1 MSDFAGYYQDELAF
15 LREMGREFAQAHPA
29 LAPMLAERGGD
40 PDVERLLEGVAFLT
54 GRVRQKLDDELP
66 QAIQGIAQLL
76 FPDLVRPMPA
86 AAILE
91 LIPLPTVL
99 RERLVVP
106 AGTEFASVKVDGTP
120 CVFRSSTDCA
130 LMPWVIDDV
139 RAAPLPGGKHELRID
154 LKMPLGMPIAPLGAD
169 RVRLHLAGEART
181 SLGTLMWLHQSAES
195 VSLLVPTGPTARG
208 EEREIVLGRRALEAV
223 GFTEGEAL
231 LPAPSTAFAGPRL
244 LEEYYALPAKFAFVD
259 VTGLERIAEV
269 SPAATRFSIAIRFDA
284 APPSDLRVGR
294 GAIKLHCV
302 PVVNVFATTAEPLAL
317 SPTKR
322 EYLVRP
328 SGLSPTHGEVYA
340 ITRVSAIS
348 EGGARSELAS
358 FYDFA
363 YLGGAAGR
371 PFYAAHVRPSVIGDG
386 ADTVISF
393 GTARDSGV
401 LLDAE
406 AASIDVLAT
415 NRTLTRGLRVGE
427 ICVPTASSPA
437 VATFTNLA
445 PPTPYV
451 PPPFGRDQQ
460 WRVVAH
466 AAMNLSAIT
475 DVRVL
480 RAALDVYNF
489 HARID
494 AQAARANELRL
505 SALQSVRVTPAEQ
518 LHRGAPVRGVAIEIA
533 VADSGFVGPGDMFLF
548 GAVLERFFAS
558 YASINSFSRVS
569 LEGTPSR
576 QRFAWPARNG
586 SLTLL

>member
-1 MSDFAGYYQDELAF
+1 MSDFTGYYQDELAY
-15 LREMGREFAQAHPA
+15 LRELGREFAAAHPA
-29 LAPMLAERGGD
+29 LAPMLAERSGD

-91 LIPLPTVL
+91 LVPLPTVL

-120 CVFRSSTDCA
+120 CIFRSAIDCE
-130 LMPWVIDDV
+130 LMPWIIDDV
-139 RAAPLPGGKHELRID
+139 RVAPLPGGNHEMRID
-154 LKMPLGMPIAPLGAD
+154 VKMPLAMPIAPLGAT
-169 RVRLHLAGEART
+169 RIRLHFAGETRT

-195 VSLLVPTGPTARG
+195 VSLLVPSSSGAD
-208 EEREIVLGRRALEAV
+208 REVVLGKRAIRSI
-223 GFTEGEAL
+223 GFEESEAL
-231 LPAPSTAFAGPRL
+231 LPAPPTAFAGPRL
-244 LEEYYALPAKFAFVD
+244 IEEYYALPAKFAFVD
-259 VTGLERIAEV
+259 IVGLERIGEV
-269 SPAATRFSIAIRFDA
+269 SPAATRFTIAIRFDA
-284 APPSDLRVGR
+284 GPPAELRIGR
-294 GAIKLHCV
+294 DTIKLHCV
-302 PVVNVFATTAEPLAL
+302 PIVNVFATTAEPLAI
-317 SPTKR
+317 SPTKN

-328 SGLSPTHGEVYA
+328 SGLSPAHGEVYA
-340 ITRVSAIS
+340 ITRVEGLSE
-348 EGGARSELAS
+348 EGGRSEIPS

-363 YLGGAAGR
+363 YLGAAAQK
-371 PFYAAHVRPSVIGDG
+371 PFYAAHVRPSVTGDG
-386 ADTVISF
+386 ADTVVSF
-393 GTARDSGV
+393 GTSRDSGALPDV
-401 LLDAE
+401 E
-406 AASIDVLAT
+406 AVSIDILAT
-415 NRTLTRGLRVGE
+415 NRALTRGLRVGE

-437 VATFTNLA
+437 VATFRNLA

-451 PPPFGRDQQ
+451 APPFGRDQQ

-475 DVRVL
+475 DVNVL

-505 SALQSVRVTPAEQ
+505 AALQTVRVAPAEQ
-518 LHRGAPVRGVAIEIA
+518 LHRGAPVRGVAIDIG
-533 VADSGFVGPGDMFLF
+533 VADNGFVGAGDMFLF

-558 YASINSFSRVS
+558 YASINSFSRVT
-569 LEGTPSR
+569 LEGSPSR
-576 QRFAWPARNG
+576 QRFTWPARNG
-586 SLTLL
+586 SLSLI

>member
-15 LREMGREFAQAHPA
+15 LREMGREFAEAHPA
-29 LAPMLAERGGD
+29 LAPMLAERSGD

-76 FPDLVRPMPA
+76 FPDLVRPMPS

-91 LIPLPTVL
+91 LTPLPTVL

-120 CVFRSSTDCA
+120 CLFRSATDCE

-139 RAAPLPGGKHELRID
+139 RVAPLPGGKHELRID
-154 LKMPLGMPIAPLGAD
+154 IKMPLAMPLGPLGAD
-169 RVRLHLAGEART
+169 RLRLHFAGEART
-181 SLGTLMWLHQSAES
+181 SLGTLMWVQKSAES
-195 VSLLVPTGPTARG
+195 VSLIVPGAG
-208 EEREIVLGRRALEAV
+208 GVESEIALGRGAVEGV
-223 GFTEGEAL
+223 GFGEDEAL
-231 LPAPSTAFAGPRL
+231 LPASPTAFAGPRL

-259 VTGLERIAEV
+259 VVGLGRINEIA
-269 SPAATRFSIAIRFDA
+269 PAATRFSVAIRLDA
-284 APPSDLRVGR
+284 GPPGDLRIGR
-294 GAIKLHCV
+294 ESIRLHCV
-302 PVVNVFATTAEPLAL
+302 PVVNVFSTTAEPLAL
-317 SPTKR
+317 SPMKN

-328 SGLSPTHGEVYA
+328 SGLSPAHGEVYT
-340 ITRVSAIS
+340 ITHVEALG
-348 EGGARSELAS
+348 EGGARSEVPS

-363 YLGGAAGR
+363 YVGGAAQR
-371 PFYAAHVRPSVIGDG
+371 PFYAAHVRPSVTGDG
-386 ADTVISF
+386 ADTVVSF
-393 GTARDSGV
+393 GTARDSGA
-401 LLDAE
+401 LPDA
-406 AASIDVLAT
+406 AAVSIDILAT
-415 NRTLTRGLRVGE
+415 NRALTRGLRVGE

-437 VATFTNLA
+437 VATFKNLA

-489 HARID
+489 QARID

-505 SALQSVRVTPAEQ
+505 AALQSVRVSPAEQ
-518 LHRGAPVRGVAIEIA
+518 LYRGAPVRGVAIDVG

-558 YASINSFSRVS
+558 YASINSFSRVT
-569 LEGTPSR
+569 LEGSPSR
-576 QRFAWPARNG
+576 QRFTWPARNG
-586 SLTLL
+586 SLTLI

>member
-1 MSDFAGYYQDELAF
+1 MTDFAGYYQDELAY
-15 LREMGREFAQAHPA
+15 LRELGREFARAHPA
-29 LAPMLAERGGD
+29 LAPMLADRSGD

-91 LIPLPTVL
+91 LVPLPTVL
-99 RERLVVP
+99 RERVVVP
-106 AGTEFASVKVDGTP
+106 AGTEFASVKVDGTA
-120 CVFRSSTDCA
+120 CTFRSSVDCE
-130 LMPWVIDDV
+130 LVPWVIDDV
-139 RAAPLPGGKHELRID
+139 RLGALASGKHELRID
-154 LKMPLGMPIAPLGAD
+154 LRMPLGMPVAPLGAD
-169 RVRLHLAGEART
+169 VLRLHFAGDART
-181 SLGTLMWLHQSAES
+181 SLGLLMWISQSAES
-195 VSLLVPTGPTARG
+195 VSLVCGAAG
-208 EEREIVLGRRALEAV
+208 AEREIALGKGAIRPV
-223 GFTEGEAL
+223 GFREDEAL
-231 LPAPSTAFAGPRL
+231 LPGTPTSFPAPRL
-244 LEEYYALPAKFAFVD
+244 VEEYYVLPAKFAFAD
-259 VTGLERIAEV
+259 VAGISRIAEIDPKA
-269 SPAATRFSIAIRFDA
+269 SRFSLAFRFDA
-284 APPSDLRVGR
+284 APPPDVRITR
-294 GAIKLHCV
+294 AAIKLHCV
-302 PVVNVFATTAEPLAL
+302 PIVNVFATTAEPLAL
-317 SPTKR
+317 DAARS

-328 SGLSPTHGEVYA
+328 AGLPAAHAEVYA
-340 ITRVSAIS
+340 ITRV
-348 EGGARSELAS
+348 EGIASGGSRAEITS
-358 FYDFA
+358 FYDFSH
-363 YLGGAAGR
+363 AGSPSAR
-371 PFYAAHVRPSVIGDG
+371 PFDAAHVRPSVVGDG

-401 LLDAE
+401 VPDAE

-415 NRTLTRGLRVGE
+415 NRALTRGLRAGE

-437 VATFTNLA
+437 VATFRNLA
-445 PPTPYV
+445 APTPYV

-489 HARID
+489 HARVD

-505 SALQSVRVTPAEQ
+505 AALQAVRVTPAEQ
-518 LHRGAPVRGVAIEIA
+518 LYRGAPVRGVAIDVEA
-533 VADSGFVGPGDMFLF
+533 LDSGFSGAGDMFLF

-558 YASINSFSRVS
+558 YVSINSFTRTTLQGS
-569 LEGTPSR
+569 PSKH
-576 QRFAWPARNG
+576 RFTWPARNG

>member
-29 LAPMLAERGGD
+29 LAPMLAERSGD

-76 FPDLVRPMPA
+76 FPDLVRPMPSS
-86 AAILE
+86 AILE
-91 LIPLPTVL
+91 LTPLPTVL
-99 RERLVVP
+99 RERLIVP

-120 CVFRSSTDCA
+120 CLFRSAMDCE

-139 RAAPLPGGKHELRID
+139 RVVPLPGGKHEMRID
-154 LKMPLGMPIAPLGAD
+154 LKMPLAMPIAALGAD
-169 RVRLHLAGEART
+169 RLRLHFAGEART

-195 VSLLVPTGPTARG
+195 VSLAVPAAGG
-208 EEREIVLGRRALEAV
+208 VEREIALGRRAIESV
-223 GFTEGEAL
+223 GFGEDEAL
-231 LPAPSTAFAGPRL
+231 LPGSPTAFAGPRL
-244 LEEYYALPAKFAFVD
+244 IEEYYALPAKFAFVD
-259 VTGLERIAEV
+259 IVGLARVKEV
-269 SPAATRFSIAIRFDA
+269 APAATRFSVVIRFDA
-284 APPSDLRVGR
+284 GPPAELRIGR
-294 GAIKLHCV
+294 DSVRIHCV
-302 PVVNVFATTAEPLAL
+302 PVVNVFSTSAEPLAL
-317 SPTKR
+317 SPMKN

-328 SGLSPTHGEVYA
+328 SGLSPAHGEVYA
-340 ITRVSAIS
+340 ITRVEALG
-348 EGGARSELAS
+348 EGGARSEVPS

-363 YLGGAAGR
+363 YVGGASQR
-371 PFYAAHVRPSVIGDG
+371 PFYAAHVRPSVTGEG
-386 ADTVISF
+386 ADTIVSF

-401 LLDAE
+401 LPDAE
-406 AASIDVLAT
+406 AVSIDVLAT
-415 NRTLTRGLRVGE
+415 NRALTRGLRVGE

-437 VATFTNLA
+437 VATFKNLA
-445 PPTPYV
+445 PPTLYV

-505 SALQSVRVTPAEQ
+505 AALQSVRVSPAEQ
-518 LHRGAPVRGVAIEIA
+518 LHRGAPVRGVAIDVG

-548 GAVLERFFAS
+548 GAILERFFAS
-558 YASINSFSRVS
+558 YASINSFSRVT
-569 LEGTPSR
+569 LEGSPSR
-576 QRFAWPARNG
+576 QRFTWPARNG
-586 SLTLL
+586 SLTLI

>member
-15 LREMGREFAQAHPA
+15 LREMGREFAEAHPA
-29 LAPMLAERGGD
+29 LAPMLAERSGD

-76 FPDLVRPMPA
+76 FPDLVRPMPS

-91 LIPLPTVL
+91 LTPLPTVL

-120 CVFRSSTDCA
+120 CLFRSATDCE

-139 RAAPLPGGKHELRID
+139 RVAPLPGGKHELRID
-154 LKMPLGMPIAPLGAD
+154 IKMPLAMPLGPLGAD
-169 RVRLHLAGEART
+169 RLRLHFAGEART
-181 SLGTLMWLHQSAES
+181 SLGTLMWVQKSAES
-195 VSLLVPTGPTARG
+195 VSLIVPGAG
-208 EEREIVLGRRALEAV
+208 GVEREIALGRRAVEGV
-223 GFTEGEAL
+223 GFGEDEAL
-231 LPAPSTAFAGPRL
+231 LPASPTAFAGPRL

-259 VTGLERIAEV
+259 VVGLGRINEIA
-269 SPAATRFSIAIRFDA
+269 PAATRFSVAIRLDA
-284 APPSDLRVGR
+284 GPPGDLRIGR
-294 GAIKLHCV
+294 ESIRLHCV
-302 PVVNVFATTAEPLAL
+302 PVVNVFSTTAEPLAL
-317 SPTKR
+317 SPMKN

-328 SGLSPTHGEVYA
+328 SGLSPAHGEVYT
-340 ITRVSAIS
+340 ITHVEALG
-348 EGGARSELAS
+348 EGGTRSEVPS

-363 YLGGAAGR
+363 YVGGAAQR
-371 PFYAAHVRPSVIGDG
+371 PFYAAHVRPSVTGDG
-386 ADTVISF
+386 ADTVVSF
-393 GTARDSGV
+393 GTARDSGA
-401 LLDAE
+401 LPDA
-406 AASIDVLAT
+406 AAVSIDILAT
-415 NRTLTRGLRVGE
+415 NRALTRGLRVGE

-437 VATFTNLA
+437 VATFKNLA

-505 SALQSVRVTPAEQ
+505 AALQSVRVSPAEQ
-518 LHRGAPVRGVAIEIA
+518 LYRGAPVRGVAIDVG

-558 YASINSFSRVS
+558 YASINSFSRVT
-569 LEGTPSR
+569 LEGSPSR
-576 QRFAWPARNG
+576 QRFTWPARNG
-586 SLTLL
+586 SLTLI

>member
-15 LREMGREFAQAHPA
+15 LREMGREFAEAHPA
-29 LAPMLAERGGD
+29 LAPMLAERSGD

-76 FPDLVRPMPA
+76 FPDLVRPMPS

-91 LIPLPTVL
+91 LTPLPTVL

-120 CVFRSSTDCA
+120 CLFRSSTDCE

-139 RAAPLPGGKHELRID
+139 RVAPLPGGKHELRVDI
-154 LKMPLGMPIAPLGAD
+154 KMPLAMPLGPLGAE
-169 RVRLHLAGEART
+169 RVRLHFAGEART
-181 SLGTLMWLHQSAES
+181 SLGTLMWIHQSAES
-195 VSLLVPTGPTARG
+195 VSLVVPAAGG
-208 EEREIVLGRRALEAV
+208 GEREIVLGRRAVESV
-223 GFTEGEAL
+223 GFGEDEAL
-231 LPAPSTAFAGPRL
+231 LPASPTAFAGPRL
-244 LEEYYALPAKFAFVD
+244 IEEYYALPAKFAFVD
-259 VTGLERIAEV
+259 VVGLGRINEV
-269 SPAATRFSIAIRFDA
+269 APAATRFSVVIRLDA
-284 APPSDLRVGR
+284 GPPSDLRIGR
-294 GAIKLHCV
+294 ESIRLHCV
-302 PVVNVFATTAEPLAL
+302 PVVNVFSTTAEPLAL
-317 SPTKR
+317 SPMKN

-328 SGLSPTHGEVYA
+328 SGLSPAHGEVYT
-340 ITRVSAIS
+340 ITRVEALG
-348 EGGARSELAS
+348 EGGARSEVPS

-363 YLGGAAGR
+363 YVGSAAQR
-371 PFYAAHVRPSVIGDG
+371 PFYAAHVRPSVTGDG
-386 ADTVISF
+386 ADTVVSF
-393 GTARDSGV
+393 GTARDSGA
-401 LLDAE
+401 LPDAV

-415 NRTLTRGLRVGE
+415 NRALTRGLRVGE

-437 VATFTNLA
+437 VATFKNLA

-505 SALQSVRVTPAEQ
+505 AALQSVRVSPAEQ
-518 LHRGAPVRGVAIEIA
+518 LHRGAPVRGVAIDVG

-558 YASINSFSRVS
+558 YASINSFSRVT
-569 LEGTPSR
+569 LEGSPSR
-576 QRFAWPARNG
+576 QRFTWPARNG
-586 SLTLL
+586 SLTLI

>member
-15 LREMGREFAQAHPA
+15 LREMGREFAEAHPA
-29 LAPMLAERGGD
+29 LAPMLAERSGD

-76 FPDLVRPMPA
+76 FPDLVRPMPS

-91 LIPLPTVL
+91 LTPLPTVL

-120 CVFRSSTDCA
+120 CLFRSATDCE

-139 RAAPLPGGKHELRID
+139 RVAPLPGGKHELRID
-154 LKMPLGMPIAPLGAD
+154 IKMPLAMPLGPLGAD
-169 RVRLHLAGEART
+169 RVRLHFAGEART
-181 SLGTLMWLHQSAES
+181 SLGTLMWVQKSAES
-195 VSLLVPTGPTARG
+195 VSLIVPGAG
-208 EEREIVLGRRALEAV
+208 GVEREIALGRRAVEGV
-223 GFTEGEAL
+223 GFGEDEAL
-231 LPAPSTAFAGPRL
+231 LPASPTAFAGPRL

-259 VTGLERIAEV
+259 VVGLGRINEIA
-269 SPAATRFSIAIRFDA
+269 PAATRFSVAIRLDA
-284 APPSDLRVGR
+284 GPPGDLRIGR
-294 GAIKLHCV
+294 ESIRLHCV
-302 PVVNVFATTAEPLAL
+302 PVVNVFSTTAEPLAL
-317 SPTKR
+317 SPMKN

-328 SGLSPTHGEVYA
+328 SGLSPAHGEVYT
-340 ITRVSAIS
+340 ITHVEALG
-348 EGGARSELAS
+348 EGGTRSEVPS

-363 YLGGAAGR
+363 YVGGAAQR
-371 PFYAAHVRPSVIGDG
+371 PFYAAHVRPSVTGDG
-386 ADTVISF
+386 ADTVVSF
-393 GTARDSGV
+393 GTARDSGA
-401 LLDAE
+401 LPDA
-406 AASIDVLAT
+406 AAVSIDILAT
-415 NRTLTRGLRVGE
+415 NRALTRGLRVGE

-437 VATFTNLA
+437 VATFKNLA

-505 SALQSVRVTPAEQ
+505 AALQSVRVSPAEQ
-518 LHRGAPVRGVAIEIA
+518 LYRGAPVRGVAIDVG

-558 YASINSFSRVS
+558 YASINSFSRVT
-569 LEGTPSR
+569 LEGSPSR
-576 QRFAWPARNG
+576 QRFTWPARNG
-586 SLTLL
+586 SLTLI

>member
-15 LREMGREFAQAHPA
+15 LREMGREFAEAHPA
-29 LAPMLAERGGD
+29 LAPMLAERSGD

-76 FPDLVRPMPA
+76 FPDLVRPMPS

-91 LIPLPTVL
+91 LTPLPTVL

-120 CVFRSSTDCA
+120 CLFRSATDCE

-139 RAAPLPGGKHELRID
+139 RVAPLPGGKHELRID
-154 LKMPLGMPIAPLGAD
+154 IKMPLAMPLGPLGAD
-169 RVRLHLAGEART
+169 RLRLHFAGEART
-181 SLGTLMWLHQSAES
+181 SLGTLMWVQKSAES
-195 VSLLVPTGPTARG
+195 VSLIVPGAG
-208 EEREIVLGRRALEAV
+208 GAERDIALGRRAIEGG
-223 GFTEGEAL
+223 GFGEDEAL
-231 LPAPSTAFAGPRL
+231 LPASPTAFAGPRL

-259 VTGLERIAEV
+259 VVGLGRINEIA
-269 SPAATRFSIAIRFDA
+269 PAATRFSVAIRLDGG
-284 APPSDLRVGR
+284 PPGDLRIGR
-294 GAIKLHCV
+294 ESIRLHCV
-302 PVVNVFATTAEPLAL
+302 PVVNVFSTTAEPLAL
-317 SPTKR
+317 SPMKN

-328 SGLSPTHGEVYA
+328 SGLSPAHGEVYT
-340 ITRVSAIS
+340 ITHVEALG
-348 EGGARSELAS
+348 EGGARSDVPS

-363 YLGGAAGR
+363 YVGGAAQR
-371 PFYAAHVRPSVIGDG
+371 PFYAAHVRPSVTGDG
-386 ADTVISF
+386 ADTVVSF
-393 GTARDSGV
+393 GTARDSGA
-401 LLDAE
+401 LPDA
-406 AASIDVLAT
+406 AAVSIDILAT
-415 NRTLTRGLRVGE
+415 NRALTRGLRVGE

-437 VATFTNLA
+437 VATFKNLA

-505 SALQSVRVTPAEQ
+505 AALQSVRVSPAEQ
-518 LHRGAPVRGVAIEIA
+518 LYRGAPVRGVAIDVG

-558 YASINSFSRVS
+558 YASINSFSRVT
-569 LEGTPSR
+569 LEGSPSR
-576 QRFAWPARNG
+576 QRFTWPARNG
-586 SLTLL
+586 SLTLI